1 MNKKY
6 LIIIT
11 MLIAS
16 AIYFSGTAAL
26 ACDDYCGC
34 TLTPGYWKT
43 HSIYGPA
50 PRDDGWD
57 AAREGEDTIFFDSG
71 KTVYEVINT
80 PPKKGNA
87 YYILSF
93 QYIAAWLNWHN
104 GASVPNEVW
113 DALECAENFFGTY
126 TPSSVLTQEER
137 AAAIACASILA
148 DYNEGI
154 IGPGHCD
161 D

>member
-1 MNKKY
+1 MKKKY

-43 HSIYGPA
+43 HSKYGPA
-50 PRDDGWD
+50 PYDDTWNGM
-57 AAREGEDTIFFDSG
+57 EDNGFWLSG
-71 KTVYEVINT
+71 QTAYQVINT

-93 QYIAAWLNWHN
+93 QYIAAYLNNDN
-104 GASVPNEVW
+104 GAWVPPDVW
-113 DALECAENFFGTY
+113 EQINWANTFFSTY
-126 TPSSVLTQEER
+126 RPSDSLTKEER

>member
-1 MNKKY
+1 
-6 LIIIT
+6 

-16 AIYFSGTAAL
+16 AIYFSGTAAV

-43 HSIYGPA
+43 HSKYGPA
-50 PRDDGWD
+50 PLDDTWAG
-57 AAREGEDTIFFDSG
+57 REDNGFWLSG
-71 KTVYEVINT
+71 QTVYEVINT
-80 PPKKGNA
+80 PPKRGNA

-93 QYIAAWLNWHN
+93 QYIAAYLNN
-104 GASVPNEVW
+104 DTGAWVPEDVW
-113 DALECAENFFGTY
+113 EAINWADVFFATY
-126 TPSSVLTQEER
+126 GPSDTLSEEER
-137 AAAIACASILA
+137 AAAIANASILA
-148 DYNEGI
+148 NFNEGI

>member
-1 MNKKY
+1 MKNKY
-6 LIIIT
+6 LITIT

-43 HSIYGPA
+43 HSKYGPA
-50 PRDDGWD
+50 PYD
-57 AAREGEDTIFFDSG
+57 ATWAGREDNGFWLSG
-71 KTVYEVINT
+71 QTVYEVINT
-80 PPKKGNA
+80 PRKKGNA
-87 YYILSF
+87 YYILAF
-93 QYIAAWLNWHN
+93 QYIAAWLNTDT
-104 GASVPNEVW
+104 GAWVPDDVIE
-113 DALECAENFFGTY
+113 AFRCADTFFETY
-126 TPSSVLTQEER
+126 TPSDALSLPEEER

>member
-1 MNKKY
+1 MNKKN

-43 HSIYGPA
+43 HSKYGPA
-50 PRDDGWD
+50 PYD
-57 AAREGEDTIFFDSG
+57 ATWNGMEDNPFWRSG
-71 KTVYEVINT
+71 QTAYQVINT
-80 PPKKGNA
+80 PRKKGNA
-87 YYILSF
+87 YYILAF
-93 QYIAAWLNWHN
+93 QYIAAYLNNYN
-104 GASVPNEVW
+104 GAWVPEDVW
-113 DALECAENFFGTY
+113 DALHCADAFFANH
-126 TPSSVLTQEER
+126 TPSDSLSLPEEER